1 MAPQAST
8 DAPFTWLERGAAAP
22 ARNPDWRRSI
32 PATIALILSLAG
44 CTGPRQLNAVNRI
57 PSLRVAD
64 AALVG
69 GAPEVALRI
78 ADLTLARNPR
88 HAEALVAKGD
98 ALYAMGLRE
107 EARPAYRQAVDLD
120 PKLGPAQV
128 GLGRTL
134 VQSDPTAAEAAFLAA
149 VSARPDDSAAL
160 NDLGIARDL
169 LGRHNEAQEAYRR
182 ALAIAP
188 GAADVK
194 VNLGLSLALTG
205 DRAAAVEVLREA
217 AAVPAVAQGRAKE
230 LAAALTLAGDDAG
243 ARQVLTTRSIQ
254 VPQQPLVASR
264 EEPVAVE
271 PKQDKPVATRSPG
284 RPERDDPDT
293 PIEIAKAPVAT
304 IGRAD
309 LRPLPET
316 MIAMAPARVR
326 MVHGDTAAADTPGPA
341 PEPAER
347 APETGAFVQLASLH
361 SVDDARYEWRRLS
374 RRLPDLLGHHT
385 PVIMQADALGQT
397 YWCLRTFGFADLADA
412 TEMCAAAHGA
422 SGLRCWAR
430 AAS

>member
-1 MAPQAST
+1 
-8 DAPFTWLERGAAAP
+8 
-22 ARNPDWRRSI
+22 
-32 PATIALILSLAG
+32 
-44 CTGPRQLNAVNRI
+44 
-57 PSLRVAD
+57 VAD

-78 ADLTLARNPR
+78 ADLTLARDPR
-88 HAEALVAKGD
+88 NAEALVSKGD

-107 EARPAYRQAVDLD
+107 EARSAYRQAVDLD

-160 NDLGIARDL
+160 NNLGIARDL
-169 LGRHNEAQEAYRR
+169 LGRHNEAQEAYRH

-194 VNLGLSLALTG
+194 VNLGLSLTLTG
-205 DRAAAVEVLREA
+205 DRGAAIEVLREA
-217 AAVPAVAQGRAKE
+217 AAVPAVAQGRGKE
-230 LAAALTLAGDDAG
+230 LAAALALAGDGAG
-243 ARQVLTTRSIQ
+243 AGPVLTTRSMQ
-254 VPQQPLVASR
+254 VPLQPLVASH
-264 EEPVAVE
+264 EEPIAVE
-271 PKQDKPVATRSPG
+271 PKQGKPIAARSLA
-284 RPERDDPDT
+284 RPERDDSDV
-293 PIEIAKAPVAT
+293 PIEIAKAPRGA

-316 MIAMAPARVR
+316 MVAMAPVRVR
-326 MVHGDTAAADTPGPA
+326 KVYRDTAAADPPGSA
-341 PEPAER
+341 AESAER

-361 SVDDARYEWRRLS
+361 SLDDAHYEWRRLS

-385 PVIMQADALGQT
+385 PVIVQADALGQT
-397 YWCLRTFGFADLADA
+397 YWCLRTFGFADVADA
-412 TEMCAAAHGA
+412 TAMCAAAHGA

-430 AAS
+430 GSS

>member
-1 MAPQAST
+1 MGRWAST
-8 DAPFTWLERGAAAP
+8 DAPFTWVERGAAAP
-22 ARNPDWRRSI
+22 TRSPDWRRSI

-44 CTGPRQLNAVNRI
+44 CTGLRQQNAGRI

-78 ADLTLARNPR
+78 ADLTLARDSRN
-88 HAEALVAKGD
+88 AEALIAKGD

-120 PKLGPAQV
+120 PKLGPAQM

-169 LGRHNEAQEAYRR
+169 LGRHNEAQEAYRS
-182 ALAIAP
+182 ALVIAP

-205 DRAAAVEVLREA
+205 NRGAAVEVLREA
-217 AAVPAVAQGRAKE
+217 AAAPAVAQSRGKE
-230 LAAALTLAGDDAG
+230 LAAALALAGDNAS
-243 ARQVLTTRSIQ
+243 AQ
-254 VPQQPLVASR
+254 VPQQPVVVAR
-264 EEPVAVE
+264 EGPIAVE
-271 PKQDKPVATRSPG
+271 SRQEPVATRSPALA
-284 RPERDDPDT
+284 ERDDQNAPLK
-293 PIEIAKAPVAT
+293 IASAPVAA

-309 LRPLPET
+309 LPEA
-316 MIAMAPARVR
+316 IVAMAPVRVR
-326 MVHGDTAAADTPGPA
+326 KIHGDTAAADTPGPA

-361 SVDDARYEWRRLS
+361 SLDDARYEWRRLS
-374 RRLPDLLGHHT
+374 WRLPDLLGHHT
-385 PVIMQADALGQT
+385 PVIVQADALGQT
-397 YWCLRTFGFADLADA
+397 YWCLRTFGFADVADA
-412 TEMCAAAHGA
+412 TAMCAAAHGA